1 MNLHKPKNSQ
11 RWKNQLKRLSD
22 CTENLFTKNLEET
35 AINCKYFLSDIGQI
49 NYFCD
54 EELETA
60 VIQADVSVDGS
71 WKSIVGDQRT
81 VSLTFALVKLV
92 KFWAY
97 YTRRLNKQCYS
108 KHELKKS
115 GKIDDIEYLQWY
127 VKHKAELYLTM
138 RIQHR

>member
-1 MNLHKPKNSQ
+1 MNLYKPKNSQ

-54 EELETA
+54 EELKTA

-71 WKSIVGDQRT
+71 WKSIGWRSEDSILDICFGQT
-81 VSLTFALVKLV
+81 
-92 KFWAY
+92 
-97 YTRRLNKQCYS
+97 
-108 KHELKKS
+108 
-115 GKIDDIEYLQWY
+115 GKILG
-127 VKHKAELYLTM
+127 VLYKTSKQAMLFQT
-138 RIQHR
+138 